1 MATDILSPNI
11 LAGALASF
19 FLGAMPFGYV
29 FVRLF
34 LKKDIRTEG
43 SGNIGATNVA
53 RVAGKKLGILTLLLD
68 ITKGMICVGTA
79 HTLDLSA
86 DTSAV
91 WGLCAFL
98 GHCFTPFLKIQWW
111 QRRGNWPGGF
121 WSFWCL
127 RQQCWFSSFFN
138 GLHHYS
144 QSESRLFSGCTGSIN
159 GHLDVK

>member
-43 SGNIGATNVA
+43 SGNIGATNVVL
-53 RVAGKKLGILTLLLD
+53 VAGKKLGILTLLLD

-98 GHCFTPFLKIQWW
+98 GIVS
-111 QRRGNWPGGF
+111 RRF
-121 WSFWCL
+121 
-127 RQQCWFSSFFN
+127 
-138 GLHHYS
+138 
-144 QSESRLFSGCTGSIN
+144 
-159 GHLDVK
+159 